1 MSVFEVLTINIV
13 SMKTRIIKAILL
25 VFFIPLIASGQ
36 YASDS
41 VLSLKTCIQL
51 SFANNLKLKQAQLE
65 TEKSRYQ
72 LKEAISSGLPQVNGF
87 TSFDDYFDIPVT
99 MVSGEILGQ
108 PGTMVPIKL
117 GTKYNVNA
125 GMQAGQMIYNA
136 SYFASVRLFKKSCEI
151 TNLNFQKS
159 KEELAYNV
167 SQIYLFIQI
176 TNEQLALLDSNLFA
190 LRKVYSYSEQH
201 YKNGFIRKADL
212 DRVTV
217 AINNLETEKE
227 NLLLTHNQQL
237 NMLKYLIGIRQNQT
251 LILSDKLEDINVYL
265 ISTDTTFKNQTEV
278 KLMEKQKELA
288 TISLKLARA
297 DHLPSL
303 SGYACYSYQ
312 APVEQF
318 GLLDNNNNWYKTSY
332 VGIKLSIPIFE
343 GTRVRSKVSQ
353 HKIEFEQINIG
364 QMDLQNELNVKYKN
378 ALQKYY
384 TCKSLESKQNANMK
398 LSENIFKITN
408 EQYRQGLKSFTDV
421 LNAQSEYN
429 TSNQSWLNSLLQIK
443 LSELE
448 ILKLSGTINTLF
460 L

>member
-1 MSVFEVLTINIV
+1 METKTFK
-13 SMKTRIIKAILL
+13 SMLL
-25 VFFIPLIASGQ
+25 LLFIPLMASGQ
-36 YASDS
+36 YASES

-51 SFANNLKLKQAQLE
+51 SFANNPKLKQAQLE
-65 TEKSRYQ
+65 TKKSSYK
-72 LKEAISSGLPQVNGF
+72 LNEAISSGLPQINGF
-87 TSFDDYFDIPVT
+87 TSFEDYFDIPVT
-99 MVSGEILGQ
+99 MVSGEMFGQ
-108 PGTMVPIKL
+108 PGTIVPIKL
-117 GTKYNVNA
+117 GTKYNVNS
-125 GMQAGQMIYNA
+125 GIQASQMIYSS
-136 SYFASVRLFKKSCEI
+136 SYFASVSLFKKSCEI

-176 TNEQLALLDSNLFA
+176 TNEQLALLDSNLIS

-201 YKNGFIRKADL
+201 YNNGLIRKADL

-217 AINNLETEKE
+217 AINNLVTEKG
-227 NLLLTHNQQL
+227 NLLLTRNQQL
-237 NMLKYLIGIRQNQT
+237 NMLKYLIGISQDQT
-251 LILSDKLEDINVYL
+251 LILSDKLVDINIYL
-265 ISTDTTFKNQTEV
+265 IPTDTTFKSQADV
-278 KLMEKQKELA
+278 QLMEKQKELA
-288 TISLKLARA
+288 MISIKLARA
-297 DHLPSL
+297 DHLPSI

-318 GLLDNNNNWYKTSY
+318 GLLDNKNNWYKTSY
-332 VGIKLSIPIFE
+332 IGIKLSIPIFE
-343 GTRVRSKVSQ
+343 GNRVRSKVSQ
-353 HKIEFEQINIG
+353 HKIELEQINIG
-364 QMDLQNELNVKYKN
+364 QKDLQNELNVKYKN

-384 TCKSLESKQNANMK
+384 TCKSLESKQNVNMK
-398 LSENIFKITN
+398 LSENIYKITN